1 MSGYIIPLSVC
12 DQKYLLWLT
21 MPKGTRNEG
30 TVAIVTVKYEILTGG
45 YWLCVRVQ
53 GVAINVSP
61 WL

>member
-1 MSGYIIPLSVC
+1 MERLQRNLQLICHLA
-12 DQKYLLWLT
+12 
-21 MPKGTRNEG
+21 KGTRNEG